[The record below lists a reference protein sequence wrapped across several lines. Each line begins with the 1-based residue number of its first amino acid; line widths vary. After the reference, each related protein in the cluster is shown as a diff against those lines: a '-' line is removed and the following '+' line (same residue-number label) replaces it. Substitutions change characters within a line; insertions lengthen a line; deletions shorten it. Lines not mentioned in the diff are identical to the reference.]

1 MHLEKLGF
9 NHVYNECEDFYA
21 AAKAGTCP
29 PHDVVVTNPPYSE
42 GHVAKL
48 LDFCVANAAPFM
60 LLVPDHVGATKKYV
74 LVERSDVCIIH
85 LVYPF
90 IVSSLPYLHLH
101 TPAIHVYTPYVHTD
115 HTDHTSKHP
124 INTQNTPSKRP

>member
-9 NHVYNECEDFYA
+9 IHVYNECEDFYA
-21 AAKAGTCP
+21 AAEAGTCP

-74 LVERSDVCIIH
+74 LVERAMC
-85 LVYPF
+85 Y
-90 IVSSLPYLHLH
+90 
-101 TPAIHVYTPYVHTD
+101 
-115 HTDHTSKHP
+115 
-124 INTQNTPSKRP
+124 NTPCIPLYYVFITIFTPTYTRYTCIYTICTHRPHL